1 MALGIGLTLDNF
13 QAVVTFCWS
22 RERLKI
28 LVREVKMLTAV
39 LRSIIPEIE
48 SGPTEVLVL
57 WEEKKV
63 KNFILTDSYIG

>member
-1 MALGIGLTLDNF
+1 VTLALGIGLTLDNF
-13 QAVVTFCWS
+13 QAMGTFCWS

-48 SGPTEVLVL
+48 LGPTEVLVL
-57 WEEKKV
+57 WEERR
-63 KNFILTDSYIG
+63 